1 MTLSVELSGLQAA
14 QTDLDT
20 IGNNI
25 ANVGTNGFKASQANF
40 ADLYGN
46 SLLGSAG
53 TAGTPGQGVMTSSIS
68 QLFTEGSI
76 GTTGNPLNVAIN
88 GNGFFQVL
96 TSTGA
101 AYTRDGSFQLDA
113 NGNLVNDAGAFVMG
127 FSAPA
132 SGGSAVAAGSLGK
145 IQISE
150 ANVPPVATSSLTMS
164 LNVPS
169 TDTPVNTTLTPF
181 NVNTP
186 ASYNESTTSTVYD
199 SLGAPRTLTTYF
211 TEVSGS
217 GTPDNWQTHWALSN
231 TDGSMV
237 ASGSGATLSFNS
249 SGTLTGGSN
258 TINVA
263 TLPNGAAP
271 LSIAQG
277 YTGTTLSDLTF
288 GVNSIHSNGAAA
300 GRFAGLNVDSNG
312 NVVAQYSN
320 GATKVQGT
328 IALVNFTNPQ
338 GLTPISGN
346 NWLPTA
352 ASGQPLTNTPGG
364 AGVGLLESGA
374 LEGSNVDLS
383 TQLVNLI
390 VAQQAYQANVQSINV
405 DQQDV
410 QKLMTIQ

>member
-14 QTDLDT
+14 QADLDT

-25 ANVGTNGFKASQANF
+25 ANVGTDGFKSSTVNF

-53 TAGTPGQGVMTSSIS
+53 TAGTPGQGVTTSSIS
-68 QLFTEGSI
+68 QLFTEGTI
-76 GTTGNPLNVAIN
+76 NTTGDPLNVAIN

-96 TSTGA
+96 TGSGT
-101 AYTRDGSFQLDA
+101 AYSRDGSFQLDA
-113 NGNLVNDAGAFVMG
+113 NGNLVNSSGAFVMG

-132 SGGSAVAAGSLGK
+132 SGATSVAAGALTK

-150 ANVPPVATSSLTMS
+150 ASIPPVATNSLA
-164 LNVPS
+164 LDVNLPS
-169 TDTPVNTTLTPF
+169 TDTPINTTVSPF
-181 NVNTP
+181 NVNQ
-186 ASYNESTTSTVYD
+186 ASSYNESTTSTVYD
-199 SLGAPRTLTTYF
+199 SLGVPRTLTTYF

-217 GTPDNWQTHWALSN
+217 GAPAQWQTHWALSN
-231 TDGSMV
+231 TNGSMV
-237 ASGSGATLSFNS
+237 ASGSGATLTFNS
-249 SGTLTGGSN
+249 SGVLTAGTG

-263 TLPNGAAP
+263 NMPNGAAP
-271 LSIAQG
+271 LSITQSFS
-277 YTGTTLSDLTF
+277 GTVLSDLTF
-288 GVNSIHSNGAAA
+288 GVNSIQSNGTAA
-300 GRFAGLNVDSNG
+300 GQFAGLDIGSNG

-320 GATKVQGT
+320 GATQTMGT

-338 GLTPISGN
+338 GLVPVTGN
-346 NWLPTA
+346 NWLPSAT
-352 ASGQPLTNTPGG
+352 SGQPQTNTPGS
-364 AGVGLLESGA
+364 AGVGVLESGA

>member
-14 QTDLDT
+14 QADLDT

-25 ANVGTNGFKASQANF
+25 ANVGTDGFKSSTANF

-53 TAGTPGQGVMTSSIS
+53 TAGTPGQGVTTSSIS
-68 QLFTEGSI
+68 QLFTEGTI
-76 GTTGNPLNVAIN
+76 NTTGDPLNVAIN

-96 TSTGA
+96 TPSGT

-113 NGNLVNDAGAFVMG
+113 NGNLINSSGAFVMG
-127 FSAPA
+127 FSAPV
-132 SGGSAVAAGSLGK
+132 SGTTSVAAGALTK

-150 ANVPPVATSSLTMS
+150 ASIPPVATSSLA
-164 LNVPS
+164 LDVNLPS
-169 TDTPVNTTLTPF
+169 TDTAINTTVNPF
-181 NVNTP
+181 NVNQP
-186 ASYNESTTSTVYD
+186 SSYNESTTSTIYD
-199 SLGAPRTLTTYF
+199 SLGVPRTLTTYF

-217 GTPDNWQTHWALSN
+217 GSPAHWQTHWALSN
-231 TDGSMV
+231 SDGSMV

-249 SGTLTGGSN
+249 SGVLAAGTG

-263 TLPNGAAP
+263 NMPNGAAP
-271 LSIAQG
+271 LSIAQSFS
-277 YTGTTLSDLTF
+277 GTVLSDLTF
-288 GVNSIHSNGAAA
+288 GVNSVQSNGSAA
-300 GRFAGLNVDSNG
+300 GQFAGVDIGSNG

-320 GATKVQGT
+320 GATQTMGT
-328 IALVNFTNPQ
+328 IALVNFTDPQ
-338 GLTPISGN
+338 GLVPVSGN
-346 NWLPTA
+346 NWLPSPT
-352 ASGQPLTNTPGG
+352 SGQAQTNTPGS
-364 AGVGLLESGA
+364 AGVGVLESGA